1 MDYVTG
7 WYKKAALQIQNTNTE
22 VAFVSTNSI
31 CQGSQVPILW
41 NVLLNELHVKI
52 NFAYQTFKW
61 RSESSDMAAVHCV
74 IVGFACFDRP
84 KKLIFESD
92 GKKILAKNISP
103 YLFEGGNSFV
113 EARKE
118 TLCDVPK
125 MNFGNQ
131 PRDGGNFVISEE
143 ERAEILKKEPALE
156 TYLHPYIGAEEFINN
171 KKRWCLWLKGAS
183 PAELRKSRILSEKVA
198 AVREFRLSS
207 KAKTTNGY
215 AKVPEQFAQI
225 TQPEGADFLIVPRV
239 SFEKRYYVPVG
250 FLDSSNISSDA
261 VQIVPY
267 ATLFH
272 FGVLTSSVHM
282 VWMRAVCGRLEMRY
296 RYSKELVYNTF
307 PFVTPKQ
314 ETPSGVSNPCGNF
327 PHCTQAQAEKIEKT
341 AKQILDTREKYPDCS
356 LADLYDETFMPAALR
371 KAHKE
376 NDRAVLQAYGFPQD
390 ATESEVVAKL
400 FEMYE
405 RLTQGK

>member
-1 MDYVTG
+1 
-7 WYKKAALQIQNTNTE
+7 
-22 VAFVSTNSI
+22 
-31 CQGSQVPILW
+31 
-41 NVLLNELHVKI
+41 
-52 NFAYQTFKW
+52 
-61 RSESSDMAAVHCV
+61 
-74 IVGFACFDRP
+74 
-84 KKLIFESD
+84 
-92 GKKILAKNISP
+92 
-103 YLFEGGNSFV
+103 
-113 EARKE
+113 
-118 TLCDVPK
+118 

-156 TYLHPYIGAEEFINN
+156 KYLHPYIGAEEFINN
-171 KKRWCLWLKGAS
+171 KKRWCLWLKGAN

-198 AVREFRLSS
+198 SVREFRLSS

-239 SFEKRYYVPVG
+239 SSEKRRYVPVG
-250 FLDSSNISSDA
+250 FLNSSNISSDA

-282 VWMRAVCGRLEMRY
+282 AWMRAVCGRLEMRY

-307 PFVTPKQ
+307 PFVTPESQVAEPVEATVGHFGKLNARTASKEKT
-314 ETPSGVSNPCGNF
+314 ETPSVVSNPCDNL
-327 PHCTQAQAEKIEKT
+327 PHCTQAQADKIEST
-341 AKQILDTREKYPDCS
+341 AKKILDIRAKYPDCS
-356 LADLYDETFMPAALR
+356 LADLYDETFMPSDLR
-371 KAHKE
+371 KAHNE

-390 ATESEVVAKL
+390 ATESEIVAELFKL
-400 FEMYE
+400 YQKMCASFS
-405 RLTQGK
+405 